1 MNNQLPPSR
10 LISTTTYQELRNA
23 TLRAAEKGPAEEKKN
38 GFGRG
43 WRVFKDSAAGQRTN
57 VASCMDADEQSTGA
71 AHGREQMDG

>member
-23 TLRAAEKGPAEEKKN
+23 TLRAAEKGPAEEKK